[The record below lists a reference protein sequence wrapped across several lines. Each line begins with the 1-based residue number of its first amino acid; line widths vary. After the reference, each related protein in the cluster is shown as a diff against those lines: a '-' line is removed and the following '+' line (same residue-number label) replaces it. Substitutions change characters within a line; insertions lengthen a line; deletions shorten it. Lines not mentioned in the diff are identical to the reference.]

1 LPLFN
6 RNTNNDSKAFS
17 IDSSNLLVLFYK
29 WRKPLIIISAAAA
42 IVAAVVSL
50 MIKEKYKSSTILFAV
65 QQHSFGDQHLEE
77 TKLEDFLAYGE
88 EEDAERLLQMLNSDR
103 IRDRIIES
111 NDLWSVYDIKRDDK
125 GAKTLM
131 AREYNDNVTAK
142 LTKFGSIEVA
152 VLDYDPDRA
161 AKMANEIA
169 MWSDTLSNQ
178 MRKERANQA
187 LLFAQQSLFRLE
199 EEIRLLEDSMRVL
212 RQMGV
217 YDYEEQIT
225 TLSEM
230 YGTAISNGHPDRAQ
244 TIKDQMD
251 FLSQYG
257 TLYNKL
263 ELNIFAGHDQR
274 EILKKRC
281 DNIGIDVV
289 ADLDSKYVSDSAVP
303 ADKKAYPIRWLIVVM
318 STAAA
323 FVFAFIV
330 LLIIDSLKK
339 LKSEGKI

>member
-1 LPLFN
+1 M
-6 RNTNNDSKAFS
+6 TNDANNFS
-17 IDSSNLLVLFYK
+17 IDSSNLLVLLYK
-29 WRKPLIIISAAAA
+29 WRKPLIIISVAAA
-42 IVAAVVSL
+42 IVSAAVSL
-50 MIKEKYKSSTILFAV
+50 MIREKYKSTTILFAV
-65 QQHSFGDQHLEE
+65 QQHSFGDQLLEE

-103 IRDRIIES
+103 IRDKIIER
-111 NDLWSVYDIKRDDK
+111 NDLWSVYDIKRDGK

-131 AREYNDNVTAK
+131 AREYNDNVSAK

-152 VLDYDPDRA
+152 VLDYEPDRA

-169 MWSDTLSNQ
+169 AYSDTLTNQ
-178 MRKERANQA
+178 MRKERALQA
-187 LLFAQQSLFRLE
+187 LHYAQQSLFRLE
-199 EEIRLLEDSMRVL
+199 EEITLLEDSMKVL

-225 TLSEM
+225 ALSEQ
-230 YGTAISNGHPDRAQ
+230 YGTSIAEGHPDRAQ
-244 TIKDQMD
+244 LIKDQMD

-263 ELNIFAGHDQR
+263 ELNIFAGHDQK

-289 ADLDSKYVSDSAVP
+289 ADLDSKYTSDSAVP
-303 ADKKAYPIRWLIVVM
+303 ADKKSYPIRWLIVAM
-318 STAAA
+318 STAS
-323 FVFAFIV
+323 AFIFGFII
-330 LLIIDSLKK
+330 LLITDSLKR
-339 LKSEGKI
+339 LRLEGKI